1 MSKLAQPFEEL
12 LNNKSAMKAVCDEI
26 RREQIY
32 LAQDNHKK
40 FINNIC
46 KRRGKKALWK

>member
-1 MSKLAQPFEEL
+1 MDKLTQPFEGL
-12 LNNKSAMKAVCDEI
+12 LNNKPAMKAVCDEI

-46 KRRGKKALWK
+46 KKRGNRKWK